1 MACKK
6 ALEEANG
13 NEEKAIELL
22 RKKGEA
28 KAADRAERSTGE
40 GVVAI
45 AETEGKAAIIKL
57 GCETDFV
64 AKGEDFIAAAKDIA
78 EKVLNEGE
86 NFDASGIASE
96 LSLKLGEKIEA
107 GKKKLVEAKV
117 IGSYVH
123 SNNKIGVIVALSGGE
138 TETARDIAMHAAAMN
153 PAYLSPE
160 GVSQESVEKEKEI
173 WKEELKGKPEN
184 IMDQIMAGKE
194 KKFREEQALTKQAF
208 VKNPDQTVEQFAG
221 ESKIEGFVRVAI

>member
-1 MACKK
+1 
-6 ALEEANG
+6 
-13 NEEKAIELL
+13 
-22 RKKGEA
+22 
-28 KAADRAERSTGE
+28 
-40 GVVAI
+40 
-45 AETEGKAAIIKL
+45 
-57 GCETDFV
+57 
-64 AKGEDFIAAAKDIA
+64 
-78 EKVLNEGE
+78 
-86 NFDASGIASE
+86 
-96 LSLKLGEKIEA
+96 
-107 GKKKLVEAKV
+107 
-117 IGSYVH
+117 
-123 SNNKIGVIVALSGGE
+123 
-138 TETARDIAMHAAAMN
+138 MHAAAMN